1 MTEEE
6 AQDKT
11 FVVYPFTTHN
21 EEDVE
26 KVIEEIKQSR
36 IDNAVRA
43 NLEALQVQPTFA
55 QDYIPTTNEEVLT
68 VKQQG
73 PVLKKTLNP
82 KIK

>member
-43 NLEALQVQPTFA
+43 NLEALQVQPTFE

-68 VKQQG
+68 EEQQG

-82 KIK
+82 KRK